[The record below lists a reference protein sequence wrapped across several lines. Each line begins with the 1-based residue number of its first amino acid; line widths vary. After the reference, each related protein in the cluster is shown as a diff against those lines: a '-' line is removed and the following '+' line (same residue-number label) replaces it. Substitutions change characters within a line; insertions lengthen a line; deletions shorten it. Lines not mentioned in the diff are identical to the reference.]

1 MDKTDPPL
9 SFGVFKPVGHT
20 VIAFRTVVDLES
32 AAQALRDQGFE
43 ADALVQYSPGE
54 MVAQVEAERAS
65 ASPLAALGQE
75 QNLIEAHRLL
85 ALAGCSFLVVHA
97 PDDALAAQVASVAR
111 HHRAAAAQRYNRFFI
126 EELIADAPGEQQVF
140 ESPARGLDLPVD
152 PGR

>member
-1 MDKTDPPL
+1 MDKSDPPL

-20 VIAFRTVVDLES
+20 VIAFRSVTDLD
-32 AAQALRDQGFE
+32 AAVQALQAQGFE
-43 ADALVQYSPGE
+43 AAALVQYSPAE
-54 MVAQVEAERAS
+54 MVTQVEAERAS
-65 ASPLAALGQE
+65 ASPLAGLGQE

-97 PDDALAAQVASVAR
+97 PGDEQAEQVATVAR
-111 HHRAAAAQRYNRFFI
+111 SHRAAAAQRYNRFFI
-126 EELIADAPGEQQVF
+126 EELIADTPGVQQVF

>member
-20 VIAFRTVVDLES
+20 VVAFRHVADLE
-32 AAQALRDQGFE
+32 AATQALRDQGFLPDTMVE
-43 ADALVQYSPGE
+43 YSPGE

-97 PDDALAAQVASVAR
+97 PDDEQAAQVATVAS

>member
-32 AAQALRDQGFE
+32 AAQALHDQGFE
-43 ADALVQYSPGE
+43 ADALVRYTPGE

-75 QNLIEAHRLL
+75 QNLIEAHRVL

-97 PDDALAAQVASVAR
+97 PDDARAEEVATVAR

-126 EELIADAPGEQQVF
+126 EELIADAPGEPQVF

>member
-20 VIAFRTVVDLES
+20 VIAFRRVADLE
-32 AAQALRDQGFE
+32 AAMQALGEQGF
-43 ADALVQYSPGE
+43 APDTLVEYGPGE

-97 PDDALAAQVASVAR
+97 PDDEHAAQVATVAR
-111 HHRAAAAQRYNRFFI
+111 HHRAAAAQRYNRFFS
-126 EELIADAPGEQQVF
+126 EELITDDPEAQQVF

>member
-20 VIAFRTVVDLES
+20 VIAFRTEADL
-32 AAQALRDQGFE
+32 AAATKALHALGLA
-43 ADALVQYSPGE
+43 ADALVHYSPE
-54 MVAQVEAERAS
+54 QMVAQVDAERLS

-75 QNLIEAHRLL
+75 QNLIEAHRAL
-85 ALAGCSFLVVHA
+85 ALAGCSFLVVDA
-97 PDDALAAQVASVAR
+97 PDDEQAEQVATVAR
-111 HHRAAAAQRYNRFFI
+111 HHRAAAAQRYNRYFI

-152 PGR
+152 PSR